1 MNDPTIKNSQ
11 EKEKEEPSSLEYL
24 KIIAEQIILMNNNMN
39 SMKTELKEE
48 ISNMK
53 TELKGEISDMKTE
66 LKGMKTEIRC
76 LKESIDLLNI
86 ANRNYIKNI
95 L

>member
-1 MNDPTIKNSQ
+1 MNNPTIKNSQ
-11 EKEKEEPSSLEYL
+11 EKGKEELSSNDYL
-24 KIIAEQIILMNNNMN
+24 KIIAEQIILMNNNIN
-39 SMKTELKEE
+39 S
-48 ISNMK
+48 MK

>member
-1 MNDPTIKNSQ
+1 MNNPTIKNSQ
-11 EKEKEEPSSLEYL
+11 EKGKEELSLNDYL
-24 KIIAEQIILMNNNMN
+24 KIIAEQIILMNNNIN
-39 SMKTELKEE
+39 S
-48 ISNMK
+48 MK